1 MFRGTIA
8 FFCGDNL
15 GSQFIGGFKEGS
27 RAHRVCRECMGT
39 QIQISICVSVKK
51 VTSSVL
57 LWTALDIYTYSRL
70 RWFFL
75 YPGKYRGFFKRTASC
90 LHTGEASLT
99 IWSCYANLK

>member
-27 RAHRVCRECMGT
+27 RAHRVCRECMDT

-51 VTSSVL
+51 VASIVL
-57 LWTALDIYTYSRL
+57 LWTAFDIYTLVS
-70 RWFFL
+70 
-75 YPGKYRGFFKRTASC
+75 GKGSPK
-90 LHTGEASLT
+90 
-99 IWSCYANLK
+99 IWSSYANFKSFISLEMDCFHSL